1 MVRLSCAILFLF
13 LTAGDAKAQFL
24 QFTSPGGPDSRPET
38 TAERL
43 EREIE
48 DAPYRLGPVYIAP
61 VVGLRDAA
69 YVRNLFASGEET
81 PSDVTATV
89 TAGLRAYLH
98 TGRKVTWIAQA
109 LPEYVWWNKREED
122 RRLNFSWGL
131 EGIALFNRL
140 TVDTAVSRVE
150 HQRIVTPEIPELAN
164 TASDLARLDAE
175 LEATS
180 TLFPFVTARWVR
192 QEALIEER
200 DDPRIEGL
208 ELLDREERVARA
220 GLRWRPRTGWMIGLG
235 AERSEVDFD
244 RVLLDSSNEGT
255 APVLEVRIDRRR
267 LYFNAD
273 LAARSLRAREGSRF
287 VDYDGVTGSVSVSF
301 LPRSRVEVWTY
312 ANRDLVFSLEPDY
325 PYLEDERIGLSVG
338 TGFGER
344 LFTRVYVETGGN
356 EYVAFSPLAP
366 DRQDDL
372 VAFGGSMHFTLTDAL
387 TLVLQATRIE
397 FDSNLPEN
405 DRSYT
410 AGGLTLSLRGNLAG
424 RNL

>member
-13 LTAGDAKAQFL
+13 AGAAKAQFL
-24 QFTSPGGPDSRPET
+24 QFTAPGGPDGRPET
-38 TAERL
+38 AEQRL

-48 DAPYRLGPVYIAP
+48 EAPYRLGPAYIAP
-61 VVGLRDAA
+61 VVGFRDAA
-69 YVRNLFASGEET
+69 YVRNLFASEEEAT
-81 PSDVTATV
+81 PSDVTVTF

-109 LPEYVWWNKREED
+109 IPEYVWWNKREDD
-122 RRLNFSWGL
+122 RRLNFSWGI
-131 EGIALFNRL
+131 GGVALFNRL
-140 TVDTAVSRVE
+140 TVDTAVSRAE

-180 TLFPFVTARWVR
+180 TLFPFVTARWTR
-192 QEALIEER
+192 QEALVEEH

-220 GLRWRPRTGWMIGLG
+220 GLRWRPRPGWMIGLG
-235 AERSEVDFD
+235 VERSEIDFD

-255 APVLEVRIDRRR
+255 SPVFEIQIDRRR
-267 LYFNAD
+267 FFLAAD
-273 LAARSLRAREGSRF
+273 LAARSLKASEGSLF
-287 VDYDGVTGSVSVSF
+287 VDYDGVTGSVSVSV
-301 LPRSRVEVWTY
+301 LPRYRVEVWTY
-312 ANRDLVFSLEPDY
+312 ANRDLVFSLSPDY
-325 PYLEDERIGLSVG
+325 PYLVDERIGLALVQR
-338 TGFGER
+338 FGDR
-344 LFTRVYVETGGN
+344 ISTRVYGETGGN
-356 EYVAFSPLAP
+356 DYVAFSRATR
-366 DRQDDL
+366 DRRDDL
-372 VAFGGSMHFTLTDAL
+372 VAFGGSAQFLLTNTLTLAI
-387 TLVLQATRIE
+387 QATRIE

-405 DRSYT
+405 NRSYT